1 MYVGKFSHAVYW
13 NVIFMTYQEQ
23 LNPWTV
29 QNQHPQMGQQ
39 VIARFRRRGEADAYL
54 NTMQNLRPNLKLSIA
69 FATASSDKGAI
80 AD

>member
-1 MYVGKFSHAVYW
+1 
-13 NVIFMTYQEQ
+13 MTYQEQ

-39 VIARFRRRGEADAYL
+39 VIARFRRRGDADAYL
-54 NTMQNLRPNLKLSIA
+54 NTMQNLRPGLKLSVA
-69 FATASSDKGAI
+69 FATTLPEKAAI

>member
-1 MYVGKFSHAVYW
+1 
-13 NVIFMTYQEQ
+13 MTYQER

-29 QNQHPQMGQQ
+29 QSQHPQMGQQ

-54 NTMQNLRPNLKLSIA
+54 NTMQNLRPGMRLFVA
-69 FATASSDKGAI
+69 FSAQSTKEVAI